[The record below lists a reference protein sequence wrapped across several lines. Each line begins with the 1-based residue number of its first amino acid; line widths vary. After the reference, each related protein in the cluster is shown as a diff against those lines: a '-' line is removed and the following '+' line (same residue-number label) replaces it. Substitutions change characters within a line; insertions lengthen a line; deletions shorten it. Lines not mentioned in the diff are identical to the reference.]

1 MRRAAAPSSNRHY
14 TDFVELTAER
24 ALGDGWLA
32 ALHPEDRAGARAAWA
47 DAVASEGDY
56 EVEYRIRR
64 GADGSHRWFLVRGA
78 PLRGPD
84 GRIERWIGVGVD
96 VDETAGAPR
105 RRCARARSGS
115 AARWA

>member
-1 MRRAAAPSSNRHY
+1 MRRAAAPTSTEHY
-14 TDFVELTAER
+14 TDFVGLPAER
-24 ALGDGWLA
+24 VLGDGWLA
-32 ALHPEDRAGARAAWA
+32 ALHPEDRACARAAWA
-47 DAVASEGDY
+47 GAVASEGDY

-84 GRIERWIGVGVD
+84 GRVERWIGVGVD
-96 VDETAGAPR
+96 IDDR
-105 RRCARARSGS
+105 RRAEEALRASEGGS